1 MCVLVHWLFLNCCI
15 YNLFNILVTKPGRC
29 PASVELGGVFWYH
42 RALLIGSR
50 ARWRERTPSGHLQA
64 TDRTPA
70 GDRTES
76 VSKWE
81 FFCRCGSNYRPKVGR
96 TSEGIRPV
104 PEQVTGHRAIAGRV
118 VKGFWTMTG
127 RCLSD
132 VTQTWVPSYSVLPT
146 WHCQFITMAAPR
158 RLRMALLE
166 QELAQAR
173 FQYNLVL
180 AAILEAAER
189 ERQIQLA
196 ECCTQ
201 TGANS
206 LYTSRDIWLGYGR
219 VPAEH
224 RPVSLTSV
232 GHRYYTL
239 QGSVPHRLELGWSS
253 AGVR

>member
-118 VKGFWTMTG
+118 VKGLWTITS
-127 RCLSD
+127 RCSSD
-132 VTQTWVPSYSVLPT
+132 LTRTWVPSYSVTLSVHHYGFTEATSNGTRSGSSKVPVQPGPSGNT
-146 WHCQFITMAAPR
+146 KSR
-158 RLRMALLE
+158 REGATERPQKRKTLVG
-166 QELAQAR
+166 AR
-173 FQYNLVL
+173 VDP
-180 AAILEAAER
+180 
-189 ERQIQLA
+189 
-196 ECCTQ
+196 TQ
-201 TGANS
+201 TPFRPLRDSHEETRGRASCRLQSLSPHGATDV
-206 LYTSRDIWLGYGR
+206 LW
-219 VPAEH
+219 VA
-224 RPVSLTSV
+224 
-232 GHRYYTL
+232 
-239 QGSVPHRLELGWSS
+239 
-253 AGVR
+253 